1 MKKIIQLGKRILSCL
16 LIVTVLAAGLPEYA
30 AEGAAEEEDICG
42 PVIDPV
48 TGSIRYHCIY
58 FGNQGSNKMK
68 WRVLSA
74 DEEELFLMADRA
86 VANCKF
92 GSPVITVGD
101 NGFMKDVKNLL
112 PWEKSSLR
120 SWLNDA
126 FIKETFTEEEQAEII
141 SKPDGAGDFTD
152 RVSLLSI
159 GEIENDSY
167 GFTSNDKVHKNSRI
181 LMADAGNAVSWWLK
195 DGRVVGETGCIYNVS
210 DYHYAVR
217 PVIHIN
223 RHAKENWQDAGTIE
237 ISESQTDRQMPENPV
252 IDEQNKTVTWDCIYF
267 GHYYQDS
274 TVSREPIKWRVLSV
288 EGDDAYLIADQNLDS
303 ASYHPAAQSVNWGS
317 CSLRDWLN
325 RRGPESYMW
334 GGFAGQA
341 FGKEEQSGIIMNKNG
356 DMVSLLSEDE
366 LHKPE
371 YGFVPESESARGGC
385 TRTAESTPYVKGTNS
400 WWLRGGNDGG
410 KELHYVDEDGTIRTS
425 SISEEYSRQ
434 RAVRPT
440 IHLDLKNSTWY
451 RAESVRAYVPGDP
464 GINTE
469 QDTVTW
475 DCIYFGQYYQDS
487 EEEKEPIKWRILSA
501 DGDDVFLLADQNLD
515 CQSYHDSQ
523 ADTTWADCSL
533 RSWLNQSFLQEAF
546 SQEEQQAIADTE
558 LSDASGDGNRVVD
571 KIFLLSASEACNAEY
586 GFLPAIGQKS
596 DSRIAGNTAH
606 LEKVNPQMHGKEE
619 ADWWWLRTLGDPQN
633 AVYIG
638 GDGKAYL
645 DGEEVSRKDYAVRPA
660 LHINLKD
667 TSLWSWAEQTAAVL
681 GTEEK
686 PEETPEPMETAE
698 PGETDPPMETTVPD
712 GQTMPKNPVVK
723 NGVTTWDCIYF
734 GNYYQQ
740 NGTTKEAIK
749 WRVLSV
755 DSNNNAFL
763 LADRNL
769 DCQKYNASKK
779 AVSWK
784 DCTLRSWMNGYG
796 KDSNADKKDYKNNNF
811 LQNAFNQ
818 KEQAAIFRTKIKNGN
833 NPYCGIKGGE
843 QTTDKVYLLSI
854 SEASNAAYGFLTN
867 FKNESDTRIATNTAY
882 VKIRNASMA
891 EAGKADWWWL
901 RTPGDNSYRAARLGN
916 RGGGYYY
923 GNSVETAYIAV
934 RPALHLNLNSTVWKN
949 AESVS
954 AGTGDSGNSS
964 QTVLKKNAKV
974 NDSAGNTYIVTQSN
988 TNQREVAFAS
998 PKNKKIA
1005 KVTIPATIKVRGVK
1019 YQVTH
1024 IQANAFQKCKKLQK
1038 VSVGKNVRSIGK
1050 KAFYGCSGLRKLI
1063 LHTRKLQLKKVG
1075 KKAFCKVNAQVKV
1088 DLPQKK
1094 SKAYRK
1100 MLKKRGLRGK
1110 AVTGC

>member
-1 MKKIIQLGKRILSCL
+1 MG
-16 LIVTVLAAGLPEYA
+16 
-30 AEGAAEEEDICG
+30 
-42 PVIDPV
+42 
-48 TGSIRYHCIY
+48 
-58 FGNQGSNKMK
+58 
-68 WRVLSA
+68 
-74 DEEELFLMADRA
+74 
-86 VANCKF
+86 
-92 GSPVITVGD
+92 
-101 NGFMKDVKNLL
+101 
-112 PWEKSSLR
+112 
-120 SWLNDA
+120 
-126 FIKETFTEEEQAEII
+126 
-141 SKPDGAGDFTD
+141 
-152 RVSLLSI
+152 
-159 GEIENDSY
+159 
-167 GFTSNDKVHKNSRI
+167 
-181 LMADAGNAVSWWLK
+181 
-195 DGRVVGETGCIYNVS
+195 
-210 DYHYAVR
+210 
-217 PVIHIN
+217 
-223 RHAKENWQDAGTIE
+223 
-237 ISESQTDRQMPENPV
+237 
-252 IDEQNKTVTWDCIYF
+252 
-267 GHYYQDS
+267 
-274 TVSREPIKWRVLSV
+274 
-288 EGDDAYLIADQNLDS
+288 
-303 ASYHPAAQSVNWGS
+303 
-317 CSLRDWLN
+317 
-325 RRGPESYMW
+325 
-334 GGFAGQA
+334 
-341 FGKEEQSGIIMNKNG
+341 
-356 DMVSLLSEDE
+356 
-366 LHKPE
+366 
-371 YGFVPESESARGGC
+371 
-385 TRTAESTPYVKGTNS
+385 
-400 WWLRGGNDGG
+400 GG
-410 KELHYVDEDGTIRTS
+410 KLCYVDEDGSIRTS
-425 SISEEYSRQ
+425 NISEEHSKQ

-451 RAESVRAYVPGDP
+451 RAESVRAYIPGDP
-464 GINTE
+464 GINAE
-469 QDTVTW
+469 QDTATW

-487 EEEKEPIKWRILSA
+487 EEEKEPIRWRILSA
-501 DGDDVFLLADQNLD
+501 EGDDVFLLADQNLD
-515 CQSYHDSQ
+515 CQSYHNTQ

-558 LSDASGDGNRVVD
+558 LSDVSENGSSVVD

-586 GFLPAIGQKS
+586 GFLPVIGQKS

-633 AVYIG
+633 AAYIG

-660 LHINLKD
+660 LHINLKN
-667 TSLWSWAEQTAAVL
+667 TSLWSWAEQTSAEL

-686 PEETPEPMETAE
+686 PEETPEPIETAG
-698 PGETDPPMETTVPD
+698 PAETDPPMETAAPD
-712 GQTMPKNPVVK
+712 GQIMPKNPVVQ
-723 NGVTTWDCIYF
+723 NDVTTWDCIYF

-784 DCTLRSWMNGYG
+784 NCTLRSWLNGYG
-796 KDSNADKKDYKNNNF
+796 KNSNADKKDYKNNNF
-811 LQNAFNQ
+811 LKNAFNQ
-818 KEQAAIFRTKIKNGN
+818 KEQAAIFQTKIKNGN

-854 SEASNAAYGFLTN
+854 SEACNKAYGFLPN
-867 FKNESDTRIATNTAY
+867 FKSESDTRIAANTAY

-891 EAGKADWWWL
+891 ESGKADWWWL

-916 RGGGYYY
+916 HGGGYYY

-949 AESVS
+949 AGSVS
-954 AGTGDSGNSS
+954 AKMGDSGNSS
-964 QTVLKKNAKV
+964 HTVLKKNAKV

-988 TNQREVAFAS
+988 SNQREVAFAS
-998 PKNKKIA
+998 PKNKKVV
-1005 KVTIPATIKVRGVK
+1005 KVIIPATVKLHGVK

-1050 KAFYGCSGLRKLI
+1050 KAFYGCSGLRKLV
-1063 LHTRKLQLKKVG
+1063 LHTRKLKLKKVG
-1075 KKAFCKVNAQVKV
+1075 KQAFGKVNAQVKV
-1088 DLPQKK
+1088 ELPQKK

-1110 AVTGC
+1110 TVTGSK